1 MALAQSR
8 VDSTAAMAAGDSARA
23 RTDSAAQSASPSG
36 VDTTIVY
43 TAEDSVVY
51 SIGARTMSL
60 YGKGDVRYRELGLK
74 AGVIDVNWNTSTLR
88 AYSVAD
94 TADSAGRRPA
104 GAPVLIDGTETYN
117 GSVITYNFKSKRGR
131 IDLARTEIER
141 ALYAGQTIEKTGD
154 NVLYVR
160 EGRFTTCDLDHPHYA
175 FGSPEMKVFVGDKIV
190 ARPIYFYVA
199 DVPVF
204 IVPFGVFP
212 SQKGRRSGI
221 IIPGY
226 GESTRGRYLTHLGY
240 YWATNDYMDVNVRA
254 DLYTN
259 GSYTIYSDFR
269 YALRYNFVGTLSA
282 SIGRSITGEP
292 ADPDYADSRV
302 FNVHITHNQDF
313 NPSTRL
319 VVDFMFTSASY
330 FQNTS
335 YMLDDLLRQNV
346 VSNATLTK
354 FWEGTPNSL
363 TLNVRRDQNLN
374 AQEGEV
380 ELSELLPSVIF
391 NMNQTFPFRS
401 SRSAG
406 VGGASRWYDLVG
418 LSYNGQLVNRRTTTI
433 VGGDGVAESRPGVQH
448 QLLVNASP
456 RAGHFTVTPFFN
468 YTEKWY
474 GHRTLQ
480 EFNPADSTLSQ
491 EREPGFRAVRY
502 FDMGLSLGTK
512 LYGILQLGT
521 TGITA
526 FRHQILPSLS
536 LVYAPDFSTPGWG
549 YYGNLETASG
559 QQVRYDYYAQE
570 VFGGAPAG
578 KRQAIN
584 FSLGNVFEMKT
595 VSSDSAAR
603 EDKFQLLILNLGLGY
618 NFAADSLRLSEL
630 GMDFRTSI
638 GQILSIGGSGRFNF
652 YAYEPFAANPQLG
665 RRVDKFLL
673 SKEGRLADLT
683 SFNISIGT
691 RLSGQKVATTSGPA
705 RVVQDT
711 AGLRKQTSGMYNLY
725 TELEPDFS
733 IPWNLDL
740 MWSYSINQ
748 QNPQA
753 IFRSSTIMASLGF
766 NLTEAWKFNAST
778 GYDMLNRQVT
788 APQITIYRDLH
799 CWEMNFSWVPVGQ
812 YRNFRVEIRLKA
824 PQLQDLKLTKQGSVR
839 GIY

>member
-1 MALAQSR
+1 MAQTP
-8 VDSTAAMAAGDSARA
+8 VDSLAARAVRDTARTAADSLLPAV
-23 RTDSAAQSASPSG
+23 SPSG
-36 VDTTIVY
+36 VDTTIAY
-43 TAEDSVVY
+43 AAEDSVVY
-51 SIGARTMSL
+51 AIGARTMSL
-60 YGKGDVRYRELGLK
+60 YGKGDVRYKELGLK

-88 AYSVAD
+88 AYSRPD
-94 TADSAGRRPA
+94 TADTSGKPPA
-104 GAPVLIDGTETYN
+104 GAPVLIDGSETYS
-117 GSVITYNFKSKRGR
+117 GSVITYNFTSKRGR

-141 ALYAGQTIEKTGD
+141 AIYAGETIEKTEE

-190 ARPIYFYVA
+190 ARPIYFYIA

-226 GESTRGRYLTHLGY
+226 GESSRGRYLTHLGY
-240 YWATNDYMDVNVRA
+240 YWATNDYMDFNVRA

-259 GSYTIYSDFR
+259 GSYTLYSDFR

-282 SIGRSITGEP
+282 SVGRSINGEP
-292 ADPDYADSRV
+292 ADPDYSDSRV
-302 FNVHITHNQDF
+302 FNVHVTHNQDF

-363 TLNVRRDQNLN
+363 TLNLRRDQNLN

-380 ELSELLPSVIF
+380 KLSELLPSVIF

-406 VGGASRWYDLVG
+406 SSRWFDLVG
-418 LSYNGQLVNRRTTTI
+418 LAYNGQLVNRRTTALLS
-433 VGGDGVAESRPGVQH
+433 GGDVVEVRPGIQH
-448 QLLVNASP
+448 QVVVNASP

-474 GHRTLQ
+474 NYRTLQ
-480 EFNPADSTLSQ
+480 EFNPTDSSLRSDRQ
-491 EREPGFRAVRY
+491 SGFRAVRY
-502 FDMGLSLGTK
+502 FDMGLSVGTK
-512 LYGILQLGT
+512 LYGVLQMGSA
-521 TGITA
+521 GITA
-526 FRHQILPSLS
+526 FRHQVLPSLS
-536 LVYAPDFSTPGWG
+536 FVYSPDFSTPGWG
-549 YYGNLETASG
+549 YYGSLETASG
-559 QQVRYDYYAQE
+559 QRVRYDYYAQE

-578 KRQAIN
+578 KRQAVN

-595 VSSDSAAR
+595 VSRDSAAR
-603 EDKFQLLILNLGLGY
+603 EEKIQLLILNLGLGY
-618 NFAADSLRLSEL
+618 NFAADSLRWSEL

-638 GQILSIGGSGRFNF
+638 GQLLTIGGSGRFNF
-652 YAYEPFAANPQLG
+652 YKYEPFEGNPQLG
-665 RRVDKFLL
+665 RRVDKSLL
-673 SKEGRLADLT
+673 SEEGRLADLT

-691 RLSGQKVATTSGPA
+691 RLSGQKVATSSGPA

-711 AGLRKQTSGMYNLY
+711 LGLRHQTSGMYNLY

-753 IFRSSTIMASLGF
+753 VFRSSTIMASLGF
-766 NLTEAWKFNAST
+766 NLTEMWKINAST
-778 GYDMLNRQVT
+778 GYDILNRQVT

-824 PQLQDLKLTKQGSVR
+824 PQLQDLKLTKQGSLR